1 MDKLSTAADHKLASF
16 FTHLKLLFVENQIS
30 LLLNTAIGIQLW
42 TWNIRYTYGMFT
54 HGMLHTRYFG
64 TASFMSLLTAAI
76 GSVSSSSSN
85 ARLPVPSI
93 LKVEHENDNLR
104 KYLSLFVVLK

>member
-1 MDKLSTAADHKLASF
+1 MITQYSHWNSTVN
-16 FTHLKLLFVENQIS
+16 LK
-30 LLLNTAIGIQLW
+30 
-42 TWNIRYTYGMFT
+42 
-54 HGMLHTRYFG
+54 HTRYFG